1 MQLPSGVLPLMVL
14 SEFGETSAILI
25 TLESESLTYRSL
37 EKELGRLER
46 ICVSFHCFK
55 YKKLRTPK
63 RAIELIP

>member
-1 MQLPSGVLPLMVL
+1 MVL

-46 ICVSFHCFK
+46 DLRKLPIVSNIKSYGHQK
-55 YKKLRTPK
+55 SN
-63 RAIELIP
+63 